1 MGADM
6 EQDED
11 PWLAHL
17 EKIFAGRAGGAN
29 PKDPEDLSTIMLRR
43 LVVKFGESSD
53 YINSLIPTL
62 IHQFATDYIREQHTK
77 KCWCL
82 LDRNFLLL
90 SLKKIKIKPS
100 KLGKG
105 HDPYSTP
112 PPKRVEE

>member
-1 MGADM
+1 MDT
-6 EQDED
+6 EED

-17 EKIFAGRAGGAN
+17 EKVFAGRAGGAN

-62 IHQFATDYIREQHTK
+62 VHQFAADYGRSQDTQ
-77 KCWCL
+77 KCWRL
-82 LDRNFLLL
+82 LDKNFLLL
-90 SLKKIKIKPS
+90 SLTKIKIKPS
-100 KLGKG
+100 KLGRG
-105 HDPYSTP
+105 HDPYSAP